1 MPDKEKRTKIL
12 VFQTAFLGDLILTI
26 PLIKG
31 IKKTYSNSE
40 MIVIV
45 RGGLAEIIR
54 NMDEVD
60 GVIEYDKTGKDKG
73 IFKMLGVIK
82 MLRRGKFDIVF
93 SPHRSFRTSIILFF
107 SKIPQRIGFKESA
120 LSFIYS
126 KTIARNRSLHEI
138 EKNLLLL
145 KLIDPD
151 FRYENVTSIRIK
163 NELYK
168 EVRQKLSDYG
178 IFNNHELITVAPGS
192 HWETKRWLPERY
204 AEVISRL
211 SEDGHKIILIGSD
224 EDSEI
229 SKKIE
234 SYCKNKI
241 INLCGKTTIL
251 ESAAVIASSNVL
263 LSNDSATVHI
273 ASLTRTPVVVIY
285 GPTLPSFGFTPY
297 GVNSAIIEY
306 NGLQCRPCSSHGPM
320 ECPEG
325 HFKCMRMISVD
336 EVYSAVKK
344 LVNRHAETV

>member
-1 MPDKEKRTKIL
+1 MLDKEKRTKIL

-31 IKKTYSNSE
+31 IKKVYSHSE
-40 MIVIV
+40 IIVMV

-73 IFKMLGVIK
+73 IFKMLSFIR
-82 MLRRGKFDIVF
+82 MLRREKFDIVF
-93 SPHRSFRTSIILFF
+93 SPHRSLRTSIILFF

-126 KTIARNRSLHEI
+126 KTITRETSLHEI

-145 KLIDPD
+145 KLIDRD
-151 FRYENVTSIRIK
+151 FRYENATGIMIK
-163 NELYK
+163 NELY
-168 EVRQKLSDYG
+168 EVVKQKLSDYG
-178 IFNNHELITVAPGS
+178 IFNNDGLIAVAPGS
-192 HWETKRWLPERY
+192 HWGTKRWLPERF

-211 SEDGHKIILIGSD
+211 SEEGYKIILIGSD
-224 EDSEI
+224 EDGEI
-229 SKKIE
+229 AKKIE
-234 SYCKNKI
+234 SCCKNKVT
-241 INLCGKTTIL
+241 NLCGKTTIL
-251 ESAAVIASSNVL
+251 ESAALIALSNVL
-263 LSNDSATVHI
+263 LSNDSAAVHI
-273 ASLTRTPVVVIY
+273 ASFTGTPVAVIY

-325 HFKCMRMISVD
+325 HFKCMRMISTD

-344 LVNRHAETV
+344 LVTRYAETV